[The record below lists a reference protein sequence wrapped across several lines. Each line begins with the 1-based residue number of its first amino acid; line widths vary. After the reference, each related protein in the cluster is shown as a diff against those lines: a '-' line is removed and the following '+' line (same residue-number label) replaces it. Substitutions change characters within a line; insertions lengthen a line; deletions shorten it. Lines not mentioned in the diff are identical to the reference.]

1 MFHHGIFWLLE
12 ITFKLH
18 LVPTEFKLFWTGWF
32 EFSDNL
38 WIILWRK
45 EIIIG
50 HFLQVLVV
58 LYWSRW
64 LNTNFGRITT
74 SQTTLHLTPSLVEL
88 LTQLKNNQWC
98 SITAQ
103 DGVQISPSLIKLIY
117 PFHSHYQLNVQQLG
131 LVVHTFEYEVL
142 SSICNLLTTPWKVC
156 LIDFAVQSQSRIWT
170 VPEESEIKP

>member
-64 LNTNFGRITT
+64 ENTNFGRITT

-88 LTQLKNNQWC
+88 LAQLKNNQWC
-98 SITAQ
+98 STTAQ

-117 PFHSHYQLNVQQLG
+117 SFHLWYIPFNTKSC
-131 LVVHTFEYEVL
+131 TL
-142 SSICNLLTTPWKVC
+142 SAILLATHWKVC
-156 LIDFAVQSQSRIWT
+156 SIDFAVQSQSRIWT

>member
-64 LNTNFGRITT
+64 ENTNFVRITT
-74 SQTTLHLTPSLVEL
+74 SQTTLQLTPSLVEL

-98 SITAQ
+98 STTAQ

-117 PFHSHYQLNVQQLG
+117 PFHSHYQLNVSNRVLYYIPFNTKSCT
-131 LVVHTFEYEVL
+131 LSATFWQHPGKYAR
-142 SSICNLLTTPWKVC
+142 SILLFSLNHVSELYQKNLK
-156 LIDFAVQSQSRIWT
+156 
-170 VPEESEIKP
+170 